1 MEHLIRIFQKS
12 IIKLLAIFESGL
24 VTSRRNSVFKG
35 YQQSFPDFIESA
47 QASNRSEETCGTMH
61 VDLEERAV
69 DQLWDEVHGFMKAI
83 TDWMVTFLELF
94 GLEEGNGLSP
104 FTTEVNTPAEL
115 SDHLKAFLKKT
126 KRYPRGRGSCNDDVD
141 DANRESEISGMGS
154 DDEMEAS
161 AVDTG
166 MSPDV
171 VLVHMQEKALK
182 NVEAGTSGDM
192 GDEYIAD
199 EEETSEAGRVES
211 ASSLKKEFLYDAGN
225 RSWSYEQFRSL
236 VSAR

>member
-1 MEHLIRIFQKS
+1 MDKLIQIFQKS
-12 IIKLLAIFESGL
+12 IIKLQAIFDSGL
-24 VTSRRNSVFKG
+24 VTSRSNSAFKG
-35 YQQSFPDFIESA
+35 YQKSFPDFIESA
-47 QASNRSEETCGTMH
+47 QASNKSKETFVPAH
-61 VDLEERAV
+61 VDLKDTSD
-69 DQLWDEVHGFMKAI
+69 DQLWDEFHGVMKAKME
-83 TDWMVTFLELF
+83 WMVTFLELF
-94 GLEEGNGLSP
+94 GVEEGNGLSP
-104 FTTEVNTPAEL
+104 FATEINTPAEP
-115 SDHLKAFLKKT
+115 SDHLKEFFKPP
-126 KRYPRGRGSCNDDVD
+126 KRDPRGRGRCNDDLD
-141 DANRESEISGMGS
+141 DSDREAEISGIGS
-154 DDEMEAS
+154 DDDMEAP
-161 AVDTG
+161 AVGTG